1 MPYPI
6 QEIDFSE
13 LSSADRLQLAQAL
26 LDDLVLDEQAELFT
40 AEQLEELDRRL
51 AAIESGTMPFESWEM
66 LRERLLSH
74 R

>member
-26 LDDLVLDEQAELFT
+26 LDDLRLDEQAELFT
-40 AEQLEELDRRL
+40 AEQLAELDRRL
-51 AAIESGTMPFESWEM
+51 AAIENGTMPFESWEM
-66 LRERLLSH
+66 LRERLLLH

>member
-1 MPYPI
+1 MPIPI

-26 LDDLVLDEQAELFT
+26 LDGLTLDGQPELLT
-40 AEQLEELDRRL
+40 ADQIEELDRRL
-51 AAIESGTMPFESWEM
+51 AAIEDGTMPFESWEM
-66 LRERLLSH
+66 LRERLLLH

>member
-26 LDDLVLDEQAELFT
+26 LDGLVLDEQAELFT

-66 LRERLLSH
+66 LRERRLSH

>member
-26 LDDLVLDEQAELFT
+26 LDDLMLDDRAELFT
-40 AEQLEELDRRL
+40 PEQLAELDRRL
-51 AAIESGTMPFESWEM
+51 AAIENGAMPFESWEM

>member
-26 LDDLVLDEQAELFT
+26 LDGLTLDGQPELLT
-40 AEQLEELDRRL
+40 ADQMEELDRRL
-51 AAIESGTMPFESWEM
+51 AAIEDGTTQFESWEM
-66 LRERLLSH
+66 LRERLLLH

>member
-6 QEIDFSE
+6 QEIDFSQ

-26 LDDLVLDEQAELFT
+26 LDDLMVDQQSDLFT
-40 AEQLEELDRRL
+40 AEQLEELDRRV
-51 AAIESGTMPFESWEM
+51 AAIDSGTMPFESWEM
-66 LRERLLSH
+66 LRERLLLH